1 MGFNDDILN
10 IEIPSFEA
18 IRQLALR
25 DLFKINQSVRDE
37 LYEQLKRGTALL
49 ETHEQ
54 LCAYLNSFGPRHS
67 ATLQDSISRLPNSL
81 FNEPFEIVDWGCGQA
96 MGTINVLDFLSD
108 KGRLDNIKKITL
120 IEPAKAALERGLL
133 HVKSYKLKDIQLVS
147 IDRFFEEIEPQEI
160 QTEQSLPVLHIFSN
174 ILDVEQID
182 LKYLSQ
188 LVDSSVVS
196 ENYLL
201 CVGPLNP
208 TNQRIDSF
216 FSYFDD
222 DLIQNLYSYQ
232 SKTFGPRQSWT
243 YKARVYKLS
252 PIDQGHLIPIKYYP
266 PVQFRAAYEL
276 DLVRDHRKKSKIIF
290 PKILS
295 AFEVVAPFDLG
306 ASVYDDVEPILA
318 VLHNIIVR
326 GLPTKASVFIEKS
339 FQKAFNKTEPKL
351 VLGEIKYDSI
361 NDHDFNNITELFSDL
376 ISSDFSFQN
385 YSIEHLQWVLS
396 PIAISRFQKV
406 IIEAIITGHLDWT
419 KTDWKILVQEDDIPF
434 AAIAIEDF
442 KQLFNA
448 LTSLSNEYQKYTLP
462 KIELVIQS
470 NIEFLDSPLHLDY
483 KVYKEFPSN
492 IKQQKY
498 DLVVTQS
505 LVKSINDAIDS
516 FSNYIVFNNCYFNI
530 RNATVIRSE
539 RVIYTSSLIK
549 YQGLVIKSEQG
560 NYHEIE
566 ESKTHLT
573 YFLQLFFR
581 KKAFRPGQLPIL
593 DRALKNQP
601 VIGLLPTGGGKS
613 LTYQIAALL
622 QPGISMIIDPLKS
635 LMKDQFDGL
644 VNSGIDCCAYINSSL
659 TTKER
664 EDNEEDL
671 ESSRLLFIFLSPERL
686 SIAHFRER
694 LRNMHEYNVYFSY
707 GIIDEVHCVSEW
719 GHDFR
724 FSYLHLGRNLYNYVR
739 AKDGIISLFGLTA
752 TASFDVLADVER
764 ELSSNGTFEL
774 DTDVIVRYEN
784 TNRLELQYKIEKV
797 PVAFEVDAFYDRYKK
812 MPAHLPKALNITN
825 HWPQYDSKGNYLV
838 EYLSNVAKYI
848 NDLQVKQ
855 NIKKIREAYI
865 ERQNN
870 EEGIDIDLNVD
881 MPENLFV
888 EKSVYNEAG
897 IVFCP
902 HVDNTGLSVRINA
915 NRIKNQLIP
924 VVGSFTGADDDKTSM
939 KNLELFRENKL
950 PLMVATKAFGMG
962 IDKPNVRFTVNIN
975 YSSSLEAFVQEAG
988 RAGRDRKIALST
1000 IFISDYKLAKID
1012 RSFNFPHALLPIF
1025 KNKWFHQQDLNKI
1038 LTELKIDV
1046 PKNKIL
1052 TANPEN
1058 DVVRLYCKQD
1068 NRMFQFG
1075 QCSSECSSFGGCKL
1089 RTVSSETKGWKA
1101 EIELVNDLRTQ
1112 GISLSKKQFQYL
1124 NADYQSVMYFFN
1136 SAFKGDAI
1144 EKRYMTKLL
1153 NTLGVEIASDE
1164 FQEGTISNGFLMKL
1178 LETKENESIVV
1189 YVNYIPDKEIP
1200 DDKKD
1205 DPEINGETDLEKA
1218 IYRMTCIGLLEDF
1231 TKDFGNKKFRIIARR
1246 KTEGDYYN
1254 GLREFLLRYYTA
1266 ERADNELK
1274 KVLNNNDI
1282 DQDQPAL
1289 IQEIYRCLAYLTEFV
1304 YDKISEKRKRAID
1317 DMRNFCIDGL
1327 SENESWLHLNE
1338 KLKDFIFYY
1347 FNSKYAKTDYATDF
1361 GEPYSLV
1368 IDTDEGKFSNA
1379 WIVEKYLKVASDE
1392 NVIGISTPLDNIKH
1406 LFGAIRLIS
1415 RSLTDRNP
1423 SLEILEAFCLVYLG
1437 FKKND
1442 NLRNQFYMRLTDGM
1456 TEMHQR
1462 FDSKAD
1468 FWEFFESFKEILKPF
1483 LKKEKMINILDE
1495 TAFLIHAEAMKK
1507 LTKNYL
1513 NNDQ

>member
-1 MGFNDDILN
+1 MGFIDDILN
-10 IEIPSFEA
+10 IETPSFEA
-18 IRQLALR
+18 IRQLAVR

-67 ATLQDSISRLPNSL
+67 ATLQDSISKLPNY
-81 FNEPFEIVDWGCGQA
+81 FFDEPFEIVDWGCGQA
-96 MGTINVLDFLSD
+96 MGTINVLDFLSS

-133 HVKSYKLKDIQLVS
+133 HVKSYKLNDIQLVS

-196 ENYLL
+196 DNYLL

-216 FSYFDD
+216 FSYFDN
-222 DLIQNLYSYQ
+222 DLIHHLYSYQ
-232 SKTFGPRQSWT
+232 NKSFGPRNNWT

-252 PIDQGHLIPIKYYP
+252 PLDQSRLIPIQYYP

-276 DLVRDHRKKSKIIF
+276 DVIREQRKKNKTIF
-290 PKILS
+290 PNILT

-306 ASVYDDVEPILA
+306 ASIYDDVQPILA

-326 GLPTKASVFIEKS
+326 GLPTKSSVFIENS
-339 FQKAFNKTEPKL
+339 FKEAFNKTEPKL

-361 NDHDFNNITELFSDL
+361 NDHEFNDIIELFSDI
-376 ISSDFSFQN
+376 ISSDFNFQ
-385 YSIEHLQWVLS
+385 IENLERIQWVLS

-406 IIEAIITGHLDWT
+406 LVEAIITGHLDWT
-419 KTDWKILVQEDDIPF
+419 KTEWKILVQEDDIPF

-442 KQLFNA
+442 KQLFNSLA
-448 LTSLSNEYQKYTLP
+448 SLSVEYQEYSFP
-462 KIELVIQS
+462 KIDLVIQS
-470 NIEFLDSPLHLDY
+470 NSAFLESPLHLDY
-483 KVYKEFPSN
+483 KVYEEFPNN
-492 IKQQKY
+492 IKHQIY

-505 LVKSINDAIDS
+505 LVKSIDDAIDS
-516 FSNYIVFNNCYFNI
+516 FSNYKVHNNCYFNI
-530 RNATVIRSE
+530 RNATAIRSE
-539 RVIYTSSLIK
+539 RVIYTSSLIQ
-549 YQGLVIKSEQG
+549 YQSLVVKSEQG
-560 NYHEIE
+560 NYSEVE
-566 ESKTHLT
+566 ESKTYLT

-593 DRALKNQP
+593 DRALKNQS

-622 QPGISMIIDPLKS
+622 QPGIAMIIDPLKS

-659 TTKER
+659 TAHEKAEQ
-664 EDNEEDL
+664 EEKL

-686 SIAHFRER
+686 SIANFRER

-707 GIIDEVHCVSEW
+707 GVIDEVHCVSEW

-724 FSYLHLGRNLYNYVR
+724 FSYLHLGRNIYNYVR
-739 AKDGIISLFGLTA
+739 AKDGVISLFGLTA

-764 ELSSNGTFEL
+764 ELSGNGAFEL
-774 DTDVIVRYEN
+774 DSDVIVRYEN

-797 PVAFEVDAFYDRYKK
+797 QVAFAVDTFYDRNNQ
-812 MPAHLPKALNITN
+812 MPAHLPSALNITN
-825 HWPQYDSKGNYLV
+825 HWPQYDSKGNFLV
-838 EYLSNVAKYI
+838 GYLSNLPKYI
-848 NDLQVKQ
+848 NELQEKQ
-855 NIKKIREAYI
+855 SIDRIKEAYI
-865 ERQNN
+865 ERQTN
-870 EEGIDIDLNVD
+870 EEGTDVDLNVE
-881 MPENLFV
+881 MPENLFI
-888 EKSVYNEAG
+888 EKSVFKEAG

-902 HVDNTGLSVRINA
+902 HVDNTGLSVKVNA
-915 NRIKNQLIP
+915 NRIQKQIFP
-924 VVGSFTGADDDKTSM
+924 VVGSFTGADNDKTSM

-962 IDKPNVRFTVNIN
+962 IDKPNVRFTINLN

-1000 IFISDYKLAKID
+1000 IFISDYQLAKID
-1012 RSFNFPHALLPIF
+1012 RSFYFPHSLLPIF
-1025 KNKWFHQQDLNKI
+1025 KNKWFHQQDLIKI
-1038 LTELKIDV
+1038 LSELKIEV
-1046 PKNKIL
+1046 PKDKIL
-1052 TANPEN
+1052 IANPEN

-1068 NRMFQFG
+1068 NPMFQFG
-1075 QCSSECSSFGGCKL
+1075 NCNPACSSFDGCKL

-1101 EIELVNDLRTQ
+1101 EIELINDLRIQ

-1231 TKDFGNKKFRIIARR
+1231 TKDFAKKKFRIIARR

-1368 IDTDEGKFSNA
+1368 VDTDEGKFSNA

-1468 FWEFFESFKEILKPF
+1468 FWEFFKSFKENLKPF

-1495 TAFLIHAEAMKK
+1495 TAFLIHAEALNK

-1513 NNDQ
+1513 NND